1 MFTLHQLDGRVE
13 NIADGQWSAFKRIMK
28 GSNVTKKKKRVK
40 NLEDLL
46 FIFIECSRDR
56 KINARII
63 KTCRHL
69 FIFEIYGF
77 FSPWYFPTL
86 SLLHWPFI
94 RGFIRFLKRLIDW
107 KFKKVWPFQMQHILQ
122 LFVDNYEL
130 CTNIIP

>member
-1 MFTLHQLDGRVE
+1 MDGNLMLSTLQNQLFTLHQLDGRVE
-13 NIADGQWSAFKRIMK
+13 NIADGQWSVFKRIMK

-40 NLEDLL
+40 KFRRPFM

-77 FSPWYFPTL
+77 FSP
-86 SLLHWPFI
+86 
-94 RGFIRFLKRLIDW
+94 
-107 KFKKVWPFQMQHILQ
+107 
-122 LFVDNYEL
+122 
-130 CTNIIP
+130 